1 MEGASTSVERLWRRI
16 ERERRARLEAE
27 AIAEQA
33 TRAAL
38 HDSLTGLPNRMLVL
52 DRLATAL
59 ERAERS
65 AGSVALFF
73 VDLDRFKL
81 INDSLGH
88 DAGDR
93 LLAEVA
99 RRLLSAI
106 RTTDT
111 VGRFGGDEF
120 VVLCESVDG
129 REAALEIAERMAEAI
144 SPPIE
149 LAGTELRVR
158 ASIGIAL
165 SMHGSTAEGLI
176 RDCDAAMYHA
186 KDNGRGRCEFFE
198 ESVRMQD
205 RNRLQ
210 VESDLREAVESGAF
224 QVDYQPIVDLE
235 SMRVVGTEALVRWQH
250 PVRGLL
256 APAEFIPLAEESDL
270 IGEID
275 RWVLRRACRQAVA
288 WRKRYGAHALDRL
301 SVNLSARQLANPAVE
316 ELVSSILAE
325 TGFPAEALVLEI
337 TESVLV
343 AESAVANEN
352 LGSLSR
358 RGIRIAI
365 DDFGTGY
372 CSLAYLRQFSVDTLK
387 IHQSFVA
394 GLDRG
399 EGEEAILSAIVAMG
413 RALGLRI
420 VAEGIEVASQLA
432 RVCELGCHE
441 AQGFLIGQPL
451 AAAEFAERHL
461 AGAAAR
467 VA

>member
-1 MEGASTSVERLWRRI
+1 MERRSASVERLWRRI

-52 DRLATAL
+52 DRLTTAL
-59 ERAERS
+59 DRAERAS
-65 AGSVALFF
+65 SDVALFF

-81 INDSLGH
+81 VNDSLGH

-99 RRLLSAI
+99 RRLLSAT

-111 VGRFGGDEF
+111 VGRLGGDEF
-120 VVLCESVDG
+120 VVVCENVGG
-129 REAALEIAERMAEAI
+129 REGALAIADRVADAI
-144 SPPIE
+144 SPVIE
-149 LAGTELRVR
+149 LDGAELRVR
-158 ASIGIAL
+158 ASVGIAM
-165 SMHGSTAEGLI
+165 STPGATAEGLI

-198 ESVRMQD
+198 ESVRMKD
-205 RNRLQ
+205 RHRLRL
-210 VESDLREAVESGAF
+210 ESDLHEAVESGAF
-224 QVDYQPIVDLE
+224 ELHYQPIVDLAT
-235 SMRVVGTEALVRWQH
+235 MRVSGVEPLVRWQH
-250 PVRGLL
+250 PTRGLL
-256 APAEFIPLAEESDL
+256 PPVEFIPLAEETEL

-275 RWVLRRACRQAVA
+275 RWVLLHACEQGVA
-288 WRKRYGAHALDRL
+288 WRTRYGAYALGRL
-301 SVNLSARQLANPAVE
+301 SVNLSARHLANPGLEQGVG
-316 ELVSSILAE
+316 SILEE
-325 TGFPAEALVLEI
+325 TGFPPDELILEI

-343 AESAVANEN
+343 AESAAASEN
-352 LGSLSR
+352 LESLHG
-358 RGIRIAI
+358 RGIRMAI

-394 GLDRG
+394 GLDRA
-399 EGEEAILSAIVAMG
+399 EGEEAILTAIVAMG
-413 RALGLRI
+413 RALGLSV
-420 VAEGIEVASQLA
+420 VAEGVEGEAQLA
-432 RVCELGCHE
+432 RIRELGCHE
-441 AQGFLIGQPL
+441 AQGYLFGRPL
-451 AAAEFAERHL
+451 PASEYERRHL
-461 AGAAAR
+461 ADAAVR